1 VPALESLD
9 TPEPKQSNFAGFRL
23 KNKTSTYFT
32 KDRMT
37 LDQAVDIMEQ
47 YAVNLELD
55 DLSAIEHMVR
65 RFKILPLDQRLALE
79 TFMDATRDP
88 AHA

>member
-1 VPALESLD
+1 MPALESLD
-9 TPEPKQSNFAGFRL
+9 TPEPTQSHFAGFRL

-37 LDQAVDIMEQ
+37 LDQAVDIMER
-47 YAVNLELD
+47 YAVNLDLD

-65 RFKILPLDQRLALE
+65 HFKNLPQDQRLALE
-79 TFMDATRDP
+79 TFMDASRDL

>member
-1 VPALESLD
+1 
-9 TPEPKQSNFAGFRL
+9 
-23 KNKTSTYFT
+23 
-32 KDRMT
+32 MT

-47 YAVNLELD
+47 YAGNLELD

-65 RFKILPLDQRLALE
+65 RFKTLPLDQRLALE
-79 TFMDATRDP
+79 TFMDASRDS

>member
-1 VPALESLD
+1 MPKIRSSRVLLVLD
-9 TPEPKQSNFAGFRL
+9 YNQ
-23 KNKTSTYFT
+23 KTSTYFT

-47 YAVNLELD
+47 YAVNLDLD

-65 RFKILPLDQRLALE
+65 HFKNLPQDQRLALE
-79 TFMDATRDP
+79 TFMDASRDL